1 MRKAVTRHPRWRDQ
15 WRGCK
20 TRTAVYSIAAVWAI
34 SLALRLVEI
43 AAALI
48 RPDRARRPRTD
59 RHFTLEIVL
68 NVEPAAR
75 LADQSYAGNYMSGRK
90 SDKAHDPNSAHFHHS
105 HSVIHFCLCR
115 GCEQRRL
122 AHLRVAFRRSA
133 NPRSTLMSVRH
144 QP

>member
-1 MRKAVTRHPRWRDQ
+1 M
-15 WRGCK
+15 
-20 TRTAVYSIAAVWAI
+20 YSIAAVSVI

-43 AAALI
+43 AAPLIDGIGHVARALTGI
-48 RPDRARRPRTD
+48 S
-59 RHFTLEIVL
+59 HQEIVL

-115 GCEQRRL
+115 GCEQRRI
-122 AHLRVAFRRSA
+122 AHLLAAFRRSA
-133 NPRSTLMSVRH
+133 NPRSTLISVRH